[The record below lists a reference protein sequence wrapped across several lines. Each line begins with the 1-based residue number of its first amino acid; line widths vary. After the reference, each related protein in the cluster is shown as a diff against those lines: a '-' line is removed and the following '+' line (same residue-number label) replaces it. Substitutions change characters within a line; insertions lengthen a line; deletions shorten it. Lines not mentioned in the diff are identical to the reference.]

1 MGIPASRLSITG
13 RQTNLGSPSANVSPS
28 FAANLTR
35 KTFKGSRAVAVR
47 VPSCPLSGAL
57 PSFSPRPS
65 HSLLPSAPGRESPP
79 PDIAIANIGSPGPH
93 HQLCP
98 PTMAVG
104 TLSLVFPVFI
114 PASAAAV
121 AYLGHRAR
129 FVDWRAWLKA
139 FLTGPGRTS
148 RILLAFFVLTNLK
161 SMPFAWT
168 VSSPSALTL
177 LLSEGPSRLTR
188 DSATGRLAS
197 STPSS
202 TNSSAAAPRY
212 RPAPSS
218 TSA

>member
-1 MGIPASRLSITG
+1 
-13 RQTNLGSPSANVSPS
+13 
-28 FAANLTR
+28 
-35 KTFKGSRAVAVR
+35 
-47 VPSCPLSGAL
+47 
-57 PSFSPRPS
+57 
-65 HSLLPSAPGRESPP
+65 
-79 PDIAIANIGSPGPH
+79 
-93 HQLCP
+93 
-98 PTMAVG
+98 MAVG

-114 PASAAAV
+114 PASAAAA

-168 VSSPSALTL
+168 VSSPSALTPI
-177 LLSEGPSRLTR
+177 GFRRTVKANPGFR
-188 DSATGRLAS
+188 TGRLAS

-202 TNSSAAAPRY
+202 TSSSAAAPRY